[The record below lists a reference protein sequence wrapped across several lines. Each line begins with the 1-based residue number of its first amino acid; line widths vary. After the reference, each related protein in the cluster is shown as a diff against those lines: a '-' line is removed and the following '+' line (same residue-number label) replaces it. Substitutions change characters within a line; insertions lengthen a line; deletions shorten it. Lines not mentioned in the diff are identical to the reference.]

1 MLDSIKTYEKYDK
14 HELSFGIERLA
25 EQVHLAWE
33 ATRMLKAPAAY
44 KNVQNIVLVGMGGS
58 GLACHLAAEPLR
70 CETKVPVHLVHD
82 YNLPA
87 FVNSK
92 TLVVLVSFSGDTE
105 EVLEAATTA
114 KKKRAKLAVVTSGG
128 ALGRFAKKE
137 KAFSYIFQPGELAK
151 LPNLGVGFMFAGVLG
166 LLERTGHAKVSGARI
181 GRVLEAMTDVAESC
195 AINVET
201 ENNPAKTVAD
211 ELKNK
216 SILFVGSEHL
226 TGSVQTIAHQANE
239 TAKQYARFMTL
250 PELNHHFL
258 ESLSRPVGFFSKFAV
273 VMVKSDHYHKRT
285 QLRYEMT
292 AKVFEKLGGTV
303 IDYEARGKDRLE
315 EVGEMLQFGSF
326 MTYYLGISNKVD
338 LLQIPYVDLIKKKM
352 AKEK

>member
-33 ATRMLKAPAAY
+33 ETRSLKSSAAY

-58 GLACHLAAEPLR
+58 GLAGRLAADSLR
-70 CETKVPVHLVHD
+70 GEMKIPVALVHD
-82 YNLPA
+82 YNIPA

-92 TLVVLVSFSGDTE
+92 TLVVLVSFSGNTE
-105 EVLEAATTA
+105 EVIEAAKTA

-128 ALGRFAKKE
+128 KLARFARKE
-137 KAFSYIFQPGELAK
+137 KALSYIFRPGELAK
-151 LPNLGVGFMFAGVLG
+151 MPNLGIGFMFGGILG
-166 LLERTGHAKVSGARI
+166 LLERTGHAKVSNARI
-181 GRVLEAMTDVAESC
+181 GRMLEAMSDVADSC
-195 AINVET
+195 ALNTDAEQ
-201 ENNPAKTVAD
+201 NPAKTVA
-211 ELKNK
+211 EEVKNK
-216 SILFVGSEHL
+216 SILVVGSEHL
-226 TGSVQTIAHQANE
+226 AGSVQTIAHQANE

-258 ESLSRPVGFFSKFAV
+258 ESLSRPAGFFSKFAV
-273 VMVKSDHYHKRT
+273 IMVKSDHYHKRNL
-285 QLRYEMT
+285 LRYEMT
-292 AKVFEKLGGTV
+292 AKIFEKLGGTV
-303 IDYEARGKDRLE
+303 IDYEARGRDRLE

-326 MTYYLGISNKVD
+326 MTYYLGILNKVD